1 METTPPIPEAEI
13 IPPSTTLGARLL
25 NIFAAPGDVFEE
37 LKSSPPSVANWLV
50 PALILMLVGM
60 LSSVIMFSQPSI
72 AQSIREQQQKVFEK
86 QVSSGKMT
94 QQQADQA
101 VAMAEKFSG
110 PGMLKLFGCVSAAT
124 TSFIMPFWSAFVLWL
139 IARFY
144 LKVPLPFMKVLEVA
158 GLTLMI
164 VALAVVVKT
173 LLVVV
178 TGNLYAAPS
187 LILLVKHFD
196 PRNPVHSILAMF
208 DVLTFWLLAVR
219 ALGLAK
225 LTGASFGKTAVAV
238 FGLWLVITGL
248 MIGFSLSV
256 QAVFAK

>member
-60 LSSVIMFSQPSI
+60 LSSVVMFSQPSI
-72 AQSIREQQQKVFEK
+72 AQSIHEQQQKVFEK

-101 VAMAEKFSG
+101 MAMAEKFSG
-110 PGMLKLFGCVSAAT
+110 PGIGCVSAAT

-144 LKVPLPFMKVLEVA
+144 LKVPLPFLKVLEVA

-238 FGLWLVITGL
+238 FGLWFVITGL
-248 MIGFSLSV
+248 MIGFSLAV